1 MTVFRHLNKNNQR
14 RANMRR
20 FFFVGTAILFAA
32 FLGACTS
39 THSPQTETPAI
50 PVNERLLARY
60 FSFGGRISVR
70 VNDRVD
76 SGQIRWQRR
85 PDEERIGLYSPLGS
99 QVAELVSDTRTGA
112 VTLQQGKEKLTA
124 ASIAELTQS
133 LLGVP
138 LDLNRLAEWVQ
149 GYGLRE
155 NEIADATLGNGDVW
169 QVRAERYQSSGNY
182 QFASRLVATRGDTV
196 LRLVIDD
203 WAPQ

>member
-1 MTVFRHLNKNNQR
+1 MTVFRHLNKHKQR

-20 FFFVGTAILFAA
+20 FFFVGAAILFAA

-39 THSPQTETPAI
+39 THAPQTETPFI
-50 PVNERLLARY
+50 PVNERLLARH
-60 FSFGGRISVR
+60 FSFSGRISVR

-85 PDEERIGLYSPLGS
+85 PDEERIGIYSPLGS
-99 QVAELVSDTRTGA
+99 QVAELVSDTRSGA

-149 GYGLRE
+149 GFGLRE

-182 QFASRLVATRGDTV
+182 QFASRLVATRSDTV

>member
-1 MTVFRHLNKNNQR
+1 
-14 RANMRR
+14 MRR
-20 FFFVGTAILFAA
+20 FFFVGTALLFAA
-32 FLGACTS
+32 FMGACTS
-39 THSPQTETPAI
+39 THAPQTEMPFI

-60 FSFGGRISVR
+60 FSFNGRISVR
-70 VNDRVD
+70 VNERVD

-85 PDEERIGLYSPLGS
+85 PDEERIGLFSPLGS

-112 VTLQQGKEKLTA
+112 VTLQRGKEKLTA

-149 GYGLRE
+149 GIGLRE
-155 NEIADATLGNGDVW
+155 NEAADAMLGNGDVW

>member
-1 MTVFRHLNKNNQR
+1 
-14 RANMRR
+14 MRR
-20 FFFVGTAILFAA
+20 FFFVGTALLFAA
-32 FLGACTS
+32 FMGACTS
-39 THSPQTETPAI
+39 THAPQTEMSFI

-60 FSFGGRISVR
+60 FSFNGRISVR
-70 VNDRVD
+70 VNERVD

-85 PDEERIGLYSPLGS
+85 PDEERIGLFSPLGS

-149 GYGLRE
+149 GIGLRE
-155 NEIADATLGNGDVW
+155 NEVADATLGNGDVW
-169 QVRAERYQSSGNY
+169 QVRAERYQSSGSY